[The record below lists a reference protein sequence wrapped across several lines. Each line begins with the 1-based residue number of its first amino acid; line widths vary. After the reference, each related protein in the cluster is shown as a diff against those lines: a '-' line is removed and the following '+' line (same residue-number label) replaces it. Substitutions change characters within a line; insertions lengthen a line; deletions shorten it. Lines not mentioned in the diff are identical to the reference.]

1 MKIYTFRMP
10 AVVCFDVEAES
21 EVLARAAALEDQ
33 EAIREGMSSDE
44 FLAKTTAGY
53 IHAKPK
59 ARAVLVETYDPDAKK
74 EK

>member
-1 MKIYTFRMP
+1 M
-10 AVVCFDVEAES
+10 
-21 EVLARAAALEDQ
+21 LARAAALEDQ